1 MDIPIDNIYY
11 LLCYAW
17 NQLEEKDHADVGKIP
32 NTNLVDL
39 FAKVL
44 ISGMNYLRKRGMD
57 RGYIDFAEN
66 SNTIRGK
73 VNFNETIKRNLR
85 IKAMAHCEFDR
96 LSYNVL
102 HNRLIKS
109 TINNLVRVETLD
121 NSLKNELLDI
131 RFWLPEVEYIEL
143 STSNFHRVR
152 LNRNNSF
159 YGFLLNICEL
169 IAENLLVEEKNGKV
183 IFKNFVKDTGKMRK
197 LFELFVYNFFCIEQS
212 HYAVSSKQ
220 IDWYRTKHDEL
231 PGDNLPVM
239 QTDISL
245 FSEDCTFIIDTKF
258 TPKILQQS
266 YLGEKD
272 RIRTGHLYQLFS
284 YVINAHESW
293 ALDSPIR
300 GMLLYPVVDK
310 QIDLFYEL
318 SGHQMEIRTI
328 NLAQPWQAIHNDLLA
343 LVGLNEDNRF
353 N

>member
-1 MDIPIDNIYY
+1 MDIPIENIYY

-32 NTNLVDL
+32 NTSLVDL

-57 RGYIDFAEN
+57 KGYIDFAEN
-66 SNTIRGK
+66 TNTIRGK
-73 VNFNETIKRNLR
+73 INFNETIKRNLLA
-85 IKAMAHCEFDR
+85 KAMAHCEFDR

-109 TINNLVRVETLD
+109 TICNLVKVNTLD
-121 NSLKNELLDI
+121 MVLKYELIDI
-131 RFWLPEVEYIEL
+131 LFWFPEVEYIDL
-143 STSNFHRVR
+143 TPSNFHRVQ

-169 IAENLLVEEKNGKV
+169 IAENLLVEEKSGKLK
-183 IFKNFVKDTGKMRK
+183 FKNFDKDTSKMRK
-197 LFELFVYNFFCIEQS
+197 LFELFVYNFFCIEQG
-212 HYAVSSKQ
+212 HYTISSKQ
-220 IDWYRTKHDEL
+220 INWYSTQYEERS
-231 PGDNLPVM
+231 GDNLPIM

-245 FSEDCTFIIDTKF
+245 FSEDSTIIIDTKF

-266 YLGEKD
+266 YQGEKD

-284 YVINAHESW
+284 YVMNAQESW
-293 ALDSPIR
+293 KSDLPIR
-300 GMLLYPVVDK
+300 GILLYPAVDK
-310 QIDLFYEL
+310 QIDLMYEL
-318 SGHQMEIRTI
+318 SGHQMEIRSI
-328 NLAQPWQAIHNDLLA
+328 NLAQPWQDIHNDLLA
-343 LVGLNEDNRF
+343 LVGLNEGNRF